1 MLGWPV
7 SVLSESRRTKRCMRS
22 DDDTWDITTS
32 VGSTALFVAAA
43 RALEAQKPDPIAVD
57 PFAETFCRAVG
68 GDWADLLDGAAPDHP
83 LRTDDFGAA
92 FVDFQAVRTKYFD
105 DYVRAAADAGVRQ
118 IALLAA
124 GLDSRAY
131 RLNWPDGTVV
141 FELDQ
146 PRVLEFKRQALNAH
160 IPRAERREVP
170 VDLRDDWPRAL
181 RANGFDPNEPSA
193 WIAEGLLI
201 YLPAGAQRE
210 LFTGIDS
217 LAAAGSHAAV
227 EEAAP
232 MDAAAFEAKREEE
245 RSSGDEDAF
254 FNLVYNQQHAPAA
267 QWFGARGWRAEA
279 VTLEDWL
286 RRNGRPVPERG
297 SEAATMTGTISLV
310 SAVKA

>member
-1 MLGWPV
+1 M
-7 SVLSESRRTKRCMRS
+7 RT
-22 DDDTWDITTS
+22 DNDTWDITTS

-43 RALEAQKPDPIAVD
+43 RALEAQKPDPAAVD
-57 PFAETFCRAVG
+57 PYAEIFCRAVG
-68 GDWADLLDGAAPDHP
+68 GEWADLLDGQARDHA
-83 LRTDDFGAA
+83 LRTEDFGAH

-105 DYVRAAADAGVRQ
+105 DYFRAAADAGVRQ
-118 IALLAA
+118 IVLLAA

-131 RLNWPDGTVV
+131 RLDWPDRTVV

-146 PRVLEFKRQALNAH
+146 PRVLEFKRHALDGH
-160 IPRAERREVP
+160 VPRAERREIP
-170 VDLRDDWPRAL
+170 VDLRNDWPRAL
-181 RANGFDPNEPSA
+181 RDNGFDPDEPSA

-201 YLPAGAQRE
+201 YLPASAQRE

-245 RSSGDEDAF
+245 LSVGDEDKF
-254 FNLVYNQQHAPAA
+254 FSLVYNEQHQPAA
-267 QWFGARGWRAEA
+267 QWFGARGWRADTTPLVEY
-279 VTLEDWL
+279 LHQ
-286 RRNGRPVPERG
+286 NGRPVPGEG

-310 SAVKA
+310 SAVKS